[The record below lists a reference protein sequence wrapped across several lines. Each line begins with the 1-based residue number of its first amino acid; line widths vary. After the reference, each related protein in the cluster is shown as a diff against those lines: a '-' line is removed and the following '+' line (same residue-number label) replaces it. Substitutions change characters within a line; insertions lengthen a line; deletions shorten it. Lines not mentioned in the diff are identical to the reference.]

1 MRTNATLCGRVV
13 RLVATSLPALL
24 VASGVDAQ
32 NDPGISITV
41 DPTIAGTPVI
51 ADALKIVFGL
61 TAIALIP
68 AVLIAMTSFTR
79 TIIVLSMLRHAFGMQ
94 DTPPNMVLV
103 SVGLFLTVFTMA
115 PVMSRSY
122 EQGIEPLL
130 ENRATVEEA
139 VTASLVPFRDFMI
152 RQTRDSD
159 LVLVLDIANAPIPDT
174 EESLQTIHLVPAFLL
189 SELKTAFQIGFIILL
204 PFLLLDLVVASTLMS
219 LGMLMVPP
227 TIISLPLKV
236 MMFVLIDGW
245 ALSIRALLGSFA

>member
-1 MRTNATLCGRVV
+1 MQTSVNRVL
-13 RLVATSLPALL
+13 RLL
-24 VASGVDAQ
+24 VASLPVLLVAGGVDAQ

-41 DPTIAGTPVI
+41 DPGVAGAPVI

-68 AVLIAMTSFTR
+68 AVLVAMTSFTR

-103 SVGLFLTVFTMA
+103 SLALFLTVFTMA
-115 PVMSRSY
+115 PVLSSSY
-122 EQGIEPLL
+122 EQGIVPLL
-130 ENRATVEEA
+130 ENRATVDEA
-139 VTASLVPFRDFMI
+139 VTAGLVPFRDFMI

-159 LVLVLDIANAPIPDT
+159 LVLILEMAGAPIPDSA
-174 EESLQTIHLVPAFLL
+174 EALQTIHLVPAFLL

-245 ALSIRALLGSFA
+245 SLVVRALLGSFH

>member
-1 MRTNATLCGRVV
+1 M
-13 RLVATSLPALL
+13 RLVAVSLPALL
-24 VASGVDAQ
+24 VAAAAFAQ

-41 DPTIAGTPVI
+41 DPGVAGTPVI

-103 SVGLFLTVFTMA
+103 SVGLFLTAFTMA
-115 PVMSRSY
+115 PVMSRAY

-130 ENRATVEEA
+130 ENRVTVDEA
-139 VTASLVPFRDFMI
+139 VTASLVPFREFMI

-159 LVLVLDIANAPIPDT
+159 LALILDIADAPIPDSAD
-174 EESLQTIHLVPAFLL
+174 ELQTIHLVPAFLL

-204 PFLLLDLVVASTLMS
+204 PFLLLDIVVASTLMS

-227 TIISLPLKV
+227 TIISLPLKI

-245 ALSIRALLGSFA
+245 ALSVRALLGSFA